1 MSTSMFTDLGKTVS
15 KFLPASSIGV
25 IDDPTMTMMKV
36 EVGIVGGLLKLA
48 TMESTTPEQRMM
60 AQAAEEKRQADQLLQ
75 DAKDREF
82 YAQEQQRIAYFA
94 NKGPG

>member
-15 KFLPASSIGV
+15 KFLPPSSVGD
-25 IDDPTMTMMKV
+25 IDDPTMTMMKLQ
-36 EVGIVGGLLKLA
+36 VGLVGGLLALA

-60 AQAAEEKRQADQLLQ
+60 AQAAEEKRQADMLLE
-75 DAKDREF
+75 DARK
-82 YAQEQQRIAYFA
+82 QESFMEEERRRAYFA